1 MTLQVNPSPGDAK
14 REARVAAI
22 GAGRYAFAMES
33 LPQKYR
39 SAPVTVLLAAA
50 MVAGY
55 ALEVLFLGT
64 ARGIDLTGWALSGDA
79 LAAGRWWTV
88 FTHLFLH
95 ANLLHLLVNVL
106 ALWFIGPEVEF
117 LLGRVR
123 YLLLYALSGVAG
135 GLLQTAF
142 SPPAS
147 ELVGA
152 SGAVC
157 GVLLSF
163 TTAHPEMPLRALLF
177 FILPVSMKAKT
188 LGRGLIV
195 VSLLC
200 ALLRIL
206 PQVGHLA
213 HLGGALAGALLT
225 RAWLG
230 PAARRANQAAGS
242 GPELPTDEILARVAE
257 EGIDGLSAVEKR
269 RLEELAKK
277 PVRRW

>member
-1 MTLQVNPSPGDAK
+1 MTLQVNPSRGDAK
-14 REARVAAI
+14 REARVAAF
-22 GAGRYAFAMES
+22 GAGRYALVMES

-39 SAPVTVLLAAA
+39 SAPVTVLLVAA

-55 ALEVLFLGT
+55 ALEVLLLGT

-79 LAAGRWWTV
+79 LESGRWWTV

-117 LLGRVR
+117 LLGRAR
-123 YLLLYALSGVAG
+123 YLVLYTLSGVAG

-177 FILPVSMKAKT
+177 FVLPVSMKAKT
-188 LGRGLIV
+188 LGRGLIA

-213 HLGGALAGALLT
+213 HLGGAVAGALLT
-225 RAWLG
+225 RWWLG
-230 PAARRANQAAGS
+230 PTARRGDNAGS
-242 GPELPTDEILARVAE
+242 GPEVPTDEILARVAE
-257 EGIDGLSAVEKR
+257 EGIDGLSAAERR

-277 PVRRW
+277 PGRRW